1 MASLLYPDLF
11 RSLESVRWNMEKD
24 VPWDKFE
31 ASLLTDDQARTIVAE
46 ASERELD
53 RRLRTLVA
61 LAEPLLLLIMAAL
74 VGTIVV
80 GMLLPIFDLW
90 SAIG

>member
-90 SAIG
+90 SAIS